1 MGEVTRRHANVR
13 AALGRD
19 GLDAALV
26 CGSEYTGFEGAVTYV
41 SGFTIVHRYAYV
53 LIPAE
58 GDATIVF
65 PSEARYVGEHGDS
78 AISDQQFV
86 DRPGEWLADRLRGK
100 RVGVYG
106 LDYVMTVRDYAA
118 LAGAAELVP
127 WDVEF
132 DHARAVKSDAELV
145 SVRDSVRINV
155 DGFHA
160 FREAYAPGRNAAEVM
175 APAEE
180 LFVERGCGRL
190 TMNMVL
196 VGAEFALAR
205 SDTTL
210 GDFCVPSLEIAGPGG
225 HWVEVSRALGTPSA
239 EVSRMLDA
247 YEEYYETAKGA
258 LRPGATAHDVHR
270 AVSRGFTDRGYH
282 LGHVTGHSI
291 GMTMIEFPKIGEGV
305 DTELAANMVF
315 SMHPHAIAADGR
327 ECLYMQ
333 DTWLVTEDGGVPLA
347 GLDLRIW

>member
-1 MGEVTRRHANVR
+1 MDEVRRRHATIR
-13 AALGRD
+13 DALARD

-53 LIPAE
+53 LIPLE
-58 GDATIVF
+58 GEPTIVF

-78 AISDQQFV
+78 EIADQQFV
-86 DRPGEWLADRLRGK
+86 DRPGAWLAQRLKGK

-118 LAGAAELVP
+118 LSGAAELVP
-127 WDVEF
+127 WDLEF
-132 DHARAVKSDAELV
+132 DHARAVKSDAELE
-145 SVRDSVRINV
+145 SVRESVRINV

-160 FREAYAPGRNAAEVM
+160 FREAYAPGRTAAEVM

-205 SDTTL
+205 EAVL
-210 GDFCVPSLEIAGPGG
+210 GDYCVPSLEIAGPGG

-239 EVSRMLDA
+239 EVSRMLEA

-270 AVSRGFTDRGYH
+270 AVSKGFTERGYH